1 MFLST
6 LVSAVVMCDAAST
19 IQPYPLKT
27 GPKAGTRS
35 VPNTKV
41 TKFGEIK
48 KLTETIGNNGGVGG
62 QETSIRPEP
71 KVIGG
76 NDADHG
82 EYEYYVQ
89 LFYGKTGL
97 LCGGS
102 LIAPNVVLTAAHCF
116 TEDLQYVSV
125 GSYELALTYGVEN
138 GYSQHAGIA
147 DIAIHPSYDGYNSF
161 EYDIMLLK
169 LDESFTQFKPL
180 SLNFDDSLPRVGDAV
195 TVIGLGLTDAQDY
208 DSVSNVLQ
216 ELNLEIIPTEECFPP
231 GSELNDIVNGETEFC
246 ASNPGKTGGQDS
258 CLGEY
263 NPNMRKTEVKLAPR
277 LHFVFQYVYR
287 CFPNLSD
294 DSGGPIFSLDSSG
307 EHIQMGVVSW
317 GGYIC
322 AEPGEGGVYSR
333 VSTSQD
339 FILSAVCG
347 EFGVEGSFCSNYT
360 HSDSGIDSGSGSD
373 NSDGGTESSTGGG
386 CSGESSNGNT
396 AEGMVS
402 CSSFETY
409 FIFKIRVDAYGSE
422 VSWDLSD
429 DQGYVIYSDSGFADG
444 ETRLYE
450 GCLSQTASACY
461 HLSIYDSYGDGMG
474 YAYNDED
481 AYIGVIFGHSSF
493 TEVPEYKSQF
503 TLELCH

>member
-1 MFLST
+1 MVHVQIFQST
-6 LVSAVVMCDAAST
+6 LVSAVVMLCDAAST
-19 IQPYPLKT
+19 IKQYPLKN
-27 GPKAGTRS
+27 GPKGETRS

-48 KLTETIGNNGGVGG
+48 KLTETKGYNGGVGG
-62 QETSIRPEP
+62 QETSIRPET

-125 GSYELALTYGVEN
+125 GSHELALTYGVEN

-161 EYDIMLLK
+161 DYDIMLLK
-169 LDESFTQFKPL
+169 LDESLIQFKPL
-180 SLNFDDSLPRVGDAV
+180 SLNFDNSLPQVGDAV

-208 DSVSNVLQ
+208 NSVSDILQ
-216 ELNLEIIPTEECFPP
+216 ELNLEIVPTEECFLP
-231 GSELNDIVNGETEFC
+231 GSELNDVVNGDTEFC
-246 ASNPGKTGGQDS
+246 ASSPGKTGGQDS
-258 CLGEY
+258 CLG
-263 NPNMRKTEVKLAPR
+263 
-277 LHFVFQYVYR
+277 
-287 CFPNLSD
+287 
-294 DSGGPIFSLDSSG
+294 DSGGPVFSVDSSG

-317 GGYIC
+317 GGYLC
-322 AEPGEGGVYSR
+322 AEPGESGVYSR
-333 VSTSQD
+333 VSTSRD

-347 EFGVEGSFCSNYT
+347 EFGVECSFCSNYT
-360 HSDSGIDSGSGSD
+360 DSGSGIDIGSDSD
-373 NSDGGTESSTGGG
+373 NSDGGTEGITEG
-386 CSGESSNGNT
+386 CSGGSSNENT
-396 AEGMVS
+396 AEGMAS
-402 CSSFETY
+402 CSSSETY
-409 FIFKIRVDAYGSE
+409 FIFKIKVDAYGSE

-444 ETRLYE
+444 ETRSYE

-481 AYIGVIFGHSSF
+481 AFIGVIFGHSSF
-493 TEVPEYKSQF
+493 IDLPEYTSQF
-503 TLELCH
+503 TLQLCH